1 MHASRKRAVGW
12 IHGNSFCDLI
22 TVGKILNYKL
32 YQNLKD
38 IYVCLTLSP
47 DIIRP
52 TVTFGCE
59 VWVLKETVKNKLM
72 VFERKVLRKIFDPIK
87 QRDGTWRIKTNNE
100 LDDLIRHKNVINHTK
115 AQRLS
120 WFGHL
125 QRTLEERMVKK
136 NYISG

>member
-100 LDDLIRHKNVINHTK
+100 LDDLIRHKNVINQIK
-115 AQRLS
+115 AQ
-120 WFGHL
+120 
-125 QRTLEERMVKK
+125 
-136 NYISG
+136 